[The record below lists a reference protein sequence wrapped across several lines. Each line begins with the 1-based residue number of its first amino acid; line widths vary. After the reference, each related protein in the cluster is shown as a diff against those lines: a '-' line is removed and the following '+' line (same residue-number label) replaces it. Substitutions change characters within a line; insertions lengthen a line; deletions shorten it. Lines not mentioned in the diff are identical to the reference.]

1 MPLNSTQGPR
11 NTEKTVEVMND
22 TVKNVVFLT
31 NLTADTTYDLS
42 VSAFVASQGGLS
54 SILVSKKFRNFS
66 REILMSLQGARNDSN
81 LLVQAAEMR

>member
-1 MPLNSTQGPR
+1 
-11 NTEKTVEVMND
+11 MND

-54 SILVSKKFRNFS
+54 SVFVFKGHCENYNERTGCIIIL
-66 REILMSLQGARNDSN
+66 ILKLTM
-81 LLVQAAEMR
+81 

>member
-1 MPLNSTQGPR
+1 MPANSTQGPR

-31 NLTADTTYDLS
+31 NLTAETTYDLS

-54 SILVSKKFRNFS
+54 FDLGLKKISKFLS
-66 REILMSLQGARNDSN
+66 
-81 LLVQAAEMR
+81 